1 MHCQL
6 RRLAWHWYLLLYFY
20 ERDCPQQCWLKYEMK
35 AEMKR
40 KAVNTGL
47 PSCLCVCLPYLLSQF
62 VFQVPQCVVFLPKFF
77 TWTSSYDP
85 ICFTG
90 TRTLMRTRIVCVG
103 HSEKSSWESRC
114 SSCLFSV
121 ALDQALHLWR
131 LFSYFCKKKK
141 YSEESNEIRLEL
153 GPVNRIRKNCNSLK
167 TCNAMWELRSR
178 KSSRQSSKKRGDTS
192 LEFLNQRWPCMCL
205 RDDLL
210 PERADAVFT
219 RCSSCPLLNSRV
231 HYITDKSHY
240 EGGKTWCW
248 EGEKNT
254 AKRRRHVWWKA
265 DRQFTQEITEQELR
279 KNSLRLRILG
289 ILREWVCRDV

>member
-20 ERDCPQQCWLKYEMK
+20 ERDCLQQCWLKYEMK

-210 PERADAVFT
+210 PERADAVF
-219 RCSSCPLLNSRV
+219 SSRDAV
-231 HYITDKSHY
+231 HVPSWTLGCIISQTNPITKEGRHDVEKERRTLQKEEGMFDGRQTDSSH
-240 EGGKTWCW
+240 K
-248 EGEKNT
+248 K
-254 AKRRRHVWWKA
+254 
-265 DRQFTQEITEQELR
+265 
-279 KNSLRLRILG
+279 
-289 ILREWVCRDV
+289 